1 MSVNGAGLT
10 SLQKLKLTDNRLER
24 IQAGAFPSGSS
35 ATLRLELAENP
46 LHCDCGLAWLL
57 SWPDTTLA
65 RARCQHP
72 PPLQGVLVSSAVPA
86 TKNISVWPMARDKEV
101 ILAVRLSF
109 YIYIKDNP
117 LFSLLGLLYSLHFDA
132 CVSWYF
138 IFRKLSNSG
147 HCRLR
152 FLKDL
157 WCEHIFCFVAYCLF
171 TYIY

>member
-65 RARCQHP
+65 RARCQYP
-72 PPLQGVLVSSAVPA
+72 PPLQGVLVSSIILYVPQ
-86 TKNISVWPMARDKEV
+86 
-101 ILAVRLSF
+101 
-109 YIYIKDNP
+109 
-117 LFSLLGLLYSLHFDA
+117 LLYLQQKLFQ
-132 CVSWYF
+132 CYQWLE
-138 IFRKLSNSG
+138 IRK
-147 HCRLR
+147 
-152 FLKDL
+152 
-157 WCEHIFCFVAYCLF
+157 
-171 TYIY
+171 